1 MQDLVREA
9 GSKHMPEADALKY
22 ISAHKE
28 GRLVRPEQAG
38 HVIAALSLSA
48 PMSLSGLFVN
58 WDGDECKEFRE

>member
-9 GSKHMPEADALKY
+9 GPKYMPEVDAQKY

-58 WDGDECKEFRE
+58 WDSEECKDFRA